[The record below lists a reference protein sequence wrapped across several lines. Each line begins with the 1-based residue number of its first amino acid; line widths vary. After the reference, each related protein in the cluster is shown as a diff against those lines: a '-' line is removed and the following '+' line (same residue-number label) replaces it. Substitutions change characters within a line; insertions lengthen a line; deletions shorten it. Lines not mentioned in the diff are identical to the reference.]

1 LKLADFANGIEIDP
15 RKLTHYV
22 LNLNS
27 PRGKNKAILFEKIL
41 GYTKENYAQL
51 LFQIKSKVLQ
61 AEAVFHS
68 EDEFGKRYVVDLLIE
83 GTQGQKA
90 SVRTGW
96 LVSSIDNKAHLV
108 TLFIKRGE

>member
-1 LKLADFANGIEIDP
+1 MKLVDFADGIVIDP
-15 RKLTHYV
+15 RKFTHYV

-41 GYTKENYAQL
+41 GFTKKNYGALLLQIENKA
-51 LFQIKSKVLQ
+51 LQ

-68 EDEFGKRYVVDLLIE
+68 EDKFGKRYVVDLLIE
-83 GTQGQKA
+83 GTQGQQA
-90 SVRTGW
+90 TVRTGW
-96 LVSSIDNKAHLV
+96 LVSSQDDKAHLV